1 MMVRRERER
10 IERRDAEEAQRIMD
24 AVMLR
29 HVLPADEQD
38 QQYDDKGPDAEH
50 VMQEP
55 REIDA
60 DEPDIEPRKAA
71 G

>member
-1 MMVRRERER
+1 MMVRRERKR

-38 QQYDDKGPDAEH
+38 QQYDDERADAEH